1 MSDIW
6 WIIWL
11 SAGLTYVTRFAG
23 HLLLAR
29 VERIPPRLEAALN
42 AVPAAVITTIVAL
55 RGAGARC
62 RILTKADSK
71 TGASRRP
78 QSILPRLQ
86 IDQTDWIADRSQAPR
101 P

>member
-23 HLLLAR
+23 HLMLAR

-42 AVPAAVITTIVAL
+42 AVPAAVITTIVAPVLITGDWPERVAILLAGVLSL
-55 RGAGARC
+55 RLPVIAVVAIGTAFVALARAAGF
-62 RILTKADSK
+62 
-71 TGASRRP
+71 
-78 QSILPRLQ
+78 
-86 IDQTDWIADRSQAPR
+86 
-101 P
+101 

>member
-42 AVPAAVITTIVAL
+42 AVPAAVITTIVAPVLITGDWPERVAILIAGVLSL
-55 RGAGARC
+55 RLPVIAVVAIGTAFVALARAAGF
-62 RILTKADSK
+62 
-71 TGASRRP
+71 
-78 QSILPRLQ
+78 
-86 IDQTDWIADRSQAPR
+86 
-101 P
+101 